1 MATRNQG
8 NYGSYRGNPYAGKGM
23 GTTQSPYVQPFVDYS
38 RDMGKQ
44 MMGWWAVHQ
53 AELTKIEEKVE
64 TRKANFLKAMD
75 NATSIYL
82 KDGLHGHQKD
92 GSTIQVPKLD
102 GEGNKIMGEDGK
114 PIMEDKVLRGETG
127 DMQALVEEYRQNW
140 LASRGIT
147 KNKRGKLTG
156 WASGSETTG
165 GSLEARAEA

>member
-1 MATRNQG
+1 MATRNQR
-8 NYGSYRGNPYAGKGM
+8 NYGSYRGNPYAGRGM
-23 GTTQSPYVQPFVDYS
+23 GATQSPYVQPFVDYS

-64 TRKANFLKAMD
+64 TRKADFLKAMD

-102 GEGNKIMGEDGK
+102 DKGN
-114 PIMEDKVLRGETG
+114 
-127 DMQALVEEYRQNW
+127 
-140 LASRGIT
+140 
-147 KNKRGKLTG
+147 
-156 WASGSETTG
+156 
-165 GSLEARAEA
+165 